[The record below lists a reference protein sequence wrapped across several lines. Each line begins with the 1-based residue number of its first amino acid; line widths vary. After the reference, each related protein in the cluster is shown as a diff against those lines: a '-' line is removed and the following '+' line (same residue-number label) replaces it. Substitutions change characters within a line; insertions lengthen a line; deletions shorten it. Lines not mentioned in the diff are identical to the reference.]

1 MRTKKRNSNK
11 TKTKTKTKT
20 KNIKRSSNNKL
31 LVIFD
36 IDDTLI
42 KSFFSNYIS
51 SYKNTEF
58 MITKNKGE
66 NFIFLVRK
74 YTRFLLDYCFR
85 YLNVGFWSNGTKQYV
100 SSILTKLLSK
110 EQYKKTKFILTRNN
124 DRNNEIEY
132 IDIISKNKIVVP
144 DVNDEYI
151 KPLDTLFNHNYF
163 NKFCKMDKTILIDD
177 KMSHIAVN
185 PNNSLLVPKFS
196 YSENDNYLFQVFQW
210 INKNKN
216 TINVQKLSLKLFD
229 FSERI
234 TDKFKEKYTEF
245 KKDLSVGDFVKV
257 ENDVFGYVM
266 SIKKNTIQ
274 VILYDD
280 EPYTDISNMFKII
293 ETSKSKINI
302 YSL

>member
-1 MRTKKRNSNK
+1 MRTKKRNSN
-11 TKTKTKTKT
+11 KTKTKT

-58 MITKNKGE
+58 IITKNKGE
-66 NFIFLVRK
+66 NIIFLIRK
-74 YTRFLLDYCFR
+74 YARFLLDYCFR
-85 YLNVGFWSNGTKQYV
+85 YLNVGFWSSGTKQYV
-100 SSILTKLLSK
+100 SSILNKLLSK
-110 EQYKKTKFILTRNN
+110 EQYKKTKFILAKNI

-132 IDIISKNKIVVP
+132 VDIISKNKIVVP

-163 NKFCKMDKTILIDD
+163 KSFCNANKTILIDD
-177 KMSHIAVN
+177 KLSHIAVN

-196 YSENDNYLFQVFQW
+196 YAENDNYLFQVFQW

-216 TINVQKLSLKLFD
+216 EINVQKLSLKLFD

-234 TDKFKEKYTEF
+234 TDKFKEKYSEF
-245 KKDLSVGDFVKV
+245 KKDLSIGDFVKV
-257 ENDVFGYVM
+257 ENDVFGYVIG
-266 SIKKNTIQ
+266 IKKNTIQ

-280 EPYTDISNMFKII
+280 EPYTGISNMFKII